1 MQPKRRGEAVANGIY
16 IVGIG
21 MTKLGKFPMRSVKD
35 LTQEAVCGALADAGC
50 GLGDIEAA
58 WFSNTRQGIMEG
70 QNGIRGQCALRS
82 MGFQGIP
89 IANVEN
95 ACASA
100 STGIREA
107 YAHIKADMCDTAL
120 VVGVDKMFFP
130 EKKEEMFRA
139 FLGGADV
146 HLLDVSISWLTDI
159 SCGIEPKDHAEKET
173 SLRSFF
179 MDYYAAMAR
188 MHMRLFGT
196 TQRQIAAVAAKN
208 HFHSTFN
215 PLSQYCTDMSVADI
229 LADQLVKYPLTRSMC
244 APISDGAAAAVL
256 CSDRVLTRFNR
267 SRTVRIAATV
277 LASSSN
283 RLADEF
289 DQHIGRVA
297 ALQAYEMA
305 GVGPDDVDVAEVHDA
320 CAFAEILQ
328 IENLGFCE
336 RGRGGPMSERGE
348 TRLGGRIPVNPSGG
362 LVSKGHPV
370 GATGVIQLHELVT
383 QLRGEA
389 GARQIADARLAIAEN
404 GGGFWGVEEAA
415 TTVTIL
421 EGMR

>member
-1 MQPKRRGEAVANGIY
+1 MADGIY
-16 IVGIG
+16 IVGIW
-21 MTKLGKFPMRSVKD
+21 MTKLGKFPARSVKD
-35 LTQEAVCGALADAGC
+35 LTQEAVRGARADAGC
-50 GLGDIEAA
+50 DLGDIRAA

-70 QNGIRGQCALRS
+70 QNVIRGQCALRA

-89 IANVEN
+89 IVNVEN

-100 STGIREA
+100 STGVREA
-107 YAHIKADMCDTAL
+107 YAHIKAGMCDVAL
-120 VVGVDKMFFP
+120 VVGADKMFFP

-146 HLLDVSISWLTDI
+146 HLLDASIAWLDEI
-159 SCGIEPKDHAEKET
+159 SRGTEPTEKSRTGI

-179 MDYYAAMAR
+179 MDYYAAMACL
-188 MHMRLFGT
+188 HMRLFGT

-215 PLSQYCTDMSVADI
+215 PLSQYRNDMSVADV
-229 LADQLVKYPLTRSMC
+229 LADQPVKWPVTRAMC
-244 APISDGAAAAVL
+244 APIIDGAAAAVL
-256 CSDRVLTRFNR
+256 CSESAFRRFNR
-267 SRTVRIAATV
+267 SRAVRIAGLA
-277 LASSSN
+277 LASSSD
-283 RLADEF
+283 RAAEDF
-289 DQHIGRVA
+289 DRHLGRVA
-297 ALQAYEMA
+297 ALQAYEAA
-305 GVGPDDVDVAEVHDA
+305 GVGPEDIDVAEVHDA
-320 CAFAEILQ
+320 CAFAEIVQ

-336 RGRGGPMSERGE
+336 RGHGGSFTEQGE
-348 TRLGGRIPVNPSGG
+348 TRLGGCIPVNPSGG

-370 GATGVIQLHELVT
+370 GATGIIQLHELIA
-383 QLRGEA
+383 QLRGDV
-389 GARQIADARLAIAEN
+389 GARQVDGARLGIAEN

>member
-1 MQPKRRGEAVANGIY
+1 MANEVY

-35 LTQEAVCGALADAGC
+35 LAQEAVCAALNDAESE
-50 GLGDIEAA
+50 LEDIEAA

-70 QNGIRGQCALRS
+70 QNVIRGQCALRA
-82 MGFQGIP
+82 MGFQSIP

-120 VVGVDKMFFP
+120 VVGADKMFFP
-130 EKKEEMFRA
+130 EKREEMFRA
-139 FLGGADV
+139 FVGGADV
-146 HLLDVSISWLTDI
+146 HLLDASIAWLNKI
-159 SCGIEPKDHAEKET
+159 SRGGEAKDDTGIEI
-173 SLRSFF
+173 SYRSFF
-179 MDYYAAMAR
+179 MDYYAAVAR
-188 MHMRLFGT
+188 LHMRLFGT

-215 PLSQYCTDMSVADI
+215 PLSQYCNNMSVADI
-229 LADQLVKYPLTRSMC
+229 LSDQPVKFPLTRSMC

-256 CSDRVLTRFNR
+256 CSERVLHRFKR
-267 SRTVRIAATV
+267 SRAVRIAATS
-277 LASSSN
+277 LASSSD
-283 RLADEF
+283 RLAEDF
-289 DQHIGRVA
+289 DRHIGRLA
-297 ALQAYEMA
+297 ALQAYEAA
-305 GVGPDDVDVAEVHDA
+305 GIGPNDIDVAEVHDA

-336 RGRGGPMSERGE
+336 RGRGGPLSEEGE

-370 GATGVIQLHELVT
+370 GATGIVQLYELVT
-383 QLRGEA
+383 QLRSEA
-389 GARQIADARLAIAEN
+389 GARQVADARLAIAEN

-415 TTVTIL
+415 TIVTIL
-421 EGMR
+421 EGAR